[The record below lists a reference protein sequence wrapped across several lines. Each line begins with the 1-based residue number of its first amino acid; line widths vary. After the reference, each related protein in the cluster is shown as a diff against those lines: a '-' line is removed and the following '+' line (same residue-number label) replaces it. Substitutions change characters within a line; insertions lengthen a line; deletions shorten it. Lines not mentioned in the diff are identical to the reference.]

1 MMSQE
6 TLSTIQNAFSERRS
20 IYALGNEL
28 PVDPQAV
35 VNMAERVLLH
45 TPSAFNS
52 QSSRLVVLFGD
63 AHHKL
68 WDITEAKLKEAVG
81 NGDFSSTKQK
91 INSFR
96 QAAGTVLFFEDEKV
110 IKALQGKF
118 ALYADKFPVWAQQ
131 TSAMHQ
137 YAMWVEL
144 RALNIGANLQ
154 HYNPL
159 IDGDVAKAFDIADS
173 WELVAQ
179 MPFGNIKAPAG
190 EKTYQPL
197 NERMKVIGLTDQ

>member
-1 MMSQE
+1 MSQE
-6 TLSTIQNAFSERRS
+6 TLSTIQNAFNERRS

>member
-1 MMSQE
+1 MTQE
-6 TLSTIQNAFSERRS
+6 TLSTVQEAFNERRS
-20 IYALGNEL
+20 IYALGNDL
-28 PVDPQAV
+28 PVSSEAI

-45 TPSAFNS
+45 TPSSFNS
-52 QSSRLVVLFGD
+52 QSSRLVVLFND
-63 AHHKL
+63 AHQKL

-81 NGDFSSTKQK
+81 DGDFSSTKQK
-91 INSFR
+91 LDGFR
-96 QAAGTVLFFEDEKV
+96 SAFGTVLFFEDEKV
-110 IKALQGKF
+110 VKSLQGKF

-159 IDGDVAKAFDIADS
+159 IDGDVAEAFDIPES
-173 WELVAQ
+173 WELIAQ
-179 MPFGNIKAPAG
+179 MPFGDIKAPAG
-190 EKTYQPL
+190 EKTYQPV
-197 NERMKVIGLTDQ
+197 NERMKVIGLTD